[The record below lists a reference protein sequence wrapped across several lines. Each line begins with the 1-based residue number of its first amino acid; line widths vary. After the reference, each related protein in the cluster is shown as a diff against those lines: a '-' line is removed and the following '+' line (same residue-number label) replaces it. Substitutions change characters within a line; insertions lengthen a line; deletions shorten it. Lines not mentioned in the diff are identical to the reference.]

1 MSSADKRETLDQF
14 YWRINDAPTAKSN
27 NNQASKAKDWRTRV
41 FDAAGLHSKT
51 FTEVKYVIP
60 NLIPEGVSI
69 LAGRPKV
76 GKSWMALDLAL
87 TTALNPPSFC
97 LGNLEPLHGDVLYCA
112 LEDNPRRLQRRIARV
127 LSSRDVPWPKRL
139 HLANEWRRLDSG
151 GVDDLREWA
160 DSVPAPVLIILDT
173 LAGVRPERRGLES
186 VYDGDYRALAEIHA
200 WANKIGIAVVVL
212 HHTRK
217 MEADDP
223 LDSISGS
230 LGLAGCADTS
240 LVLNRSSQGTT
251 LYLRGRDVEE
261 AEHAVSF
268 DPETCRWTIM
278 GEAAEIHRSESRGSV
293 LAVLDDAT
301 EPMSPAEIALAAG
314 LPKNNVDQLLYRM
327 GKMAADSA
335 GAALVARL
343 ERPGSNITGVT
354 QLNVEVAGAIGG
366 EVSAPVAATI
376 CSWQATPSAIIRSN
390 APLAQ
395 S

>member
-1 MSSADKRETLDQF
+1 MKSTDERETLDEF
-14 YWRINDAPTAKSN
+14 YWRMNNRQTANTNEAP
-27 NNQASKAKDWRTRV
+27 KAKEWRTKV
-41 FDAAGLHSKT
+41 FDAAGLHSQT
-51 FTEVKYVIP
+51 FEEVKYVIP

-69 LAGRPKV
+69 LAGRPKI

-87 TTALNPPSFC
+87 TTALKPPSFC
-97 LGNLEPLHGDVLYCA
+97 MGNLEPLHGDVLYCA
-112 LEDNPRRLQRRIARV
+112 LEDNPRRLKRRIARI
-127 LSSRDVPWPKRL
+127 LSSRDVPWPERL

-160 DSVPAPVLIILDT
+160 ESVPNPVLIILDT

-186 VYDGDYRALAEIHA
+186 VYDGDYRALAEIHS

-240 LVLNRSSQGTT
+240 LVLNRTGQGTT

-278 GEAAEIHRSESRGSV
+278 GDAAEIHRSESRGSV

-301 EPMSPAEIALAAG
+301 EPMSPAEIASAAA

-327 GKMAADSA
+327 GKAGEVTKLARGKYAASSRAD
-335 GAALVARL
+335 L
-343 ERPGSNITGVT
+343 
-354 QLNVEVAGAIGG
+354 IGG
-366 EVSAPVAATI
+366 HRNHTERKERTGHHSPKLTVITKPMGGSDAAV
-376 CSWQATPSAIIRSN
+376 
-390 APLAQ
+390 
-395 S
+395 

>member
-1 MSSADKRETLDQF
+1 MTNDEMETLDEF
-14 YWRINDAPTAKSN
+14 YWKRNNPQTANTDESP
-27 NNQASKAKDWRTRV
+27 KAKEWRTKV
-41 FDAAGLHSKT
+41 FDAAGLHSQT
-51 FTEVKYVIP
+51 FEEVKYVIP

-69 LAGRPKV
+69 LAGRPKI

-87 TTALNPPSFC
+87 TTALKPPSFC
-97 LGNLEPLHGDVLYCA
+97 MGNLEPLHGDVLYCA
-112 LEDNPRRLQRRIARV
+112 LEDNPRRLKRRIARI
-127 LSSRDVPWPKRL
+127 LSSRDVPWPERL

-160 DSVPAPVLIILDT
+160 DSVPNPVLIILDT

-186 VYDGDYRALAEIHA
+186 VYDGDYRALAEIHT
-200 WANKIGIAVVVL
+200 WANKIGIAVAVL

-230 LGLAGCADTS
+230 LGSAGCADTS
-240 LVLNRSSQGTT
+240 LVLNRSGQGTT

-278 GEAAEIHRSESRGSV
+278 GDAAEIHRSESRGSV

-327 GKMAADSA
+327 GKAGEVTKLARGKYAASSRAD
-335 GAALVARL
+335 L
-343 ERPGSNITGVT
+343 
-354 QLNVEVAGAIGG
+354 IGG
-366 EVSAPVAATI
+366 HRNNTERKERTGHHSPKLTLITKPMGGSDAAV
-376 CSWQATPSAIIRSN
+376 
-390 APLAQ
+390 
-395 S
+395 

>member
-1 MSSADKRETLDQF
+1 MKSTDEVETLDEL
-14 YWRINDAPTAKSN
+14 YWRKNNALTANTDES
-27 NNQASKAKDWRTRV
+27 SKAKDWRTKV
-41 FDAAGLHSKT
+41 FDAAGLHSQT
-51 FTEVKYVIP
+51 FEEVKYVIP

-69 LAGRPKV
+69 LAGRPKI

-87 TTALNPPSFC
+87 TTALKPPSFC

-112 LEDNPRRLQRRIARV
+112 LEDNPRRLKRRIARI
-127 LSSRDVPWPKRL
+127 LSSRDVPWPERL

-160 DSVPAPVLIILDT
+160 ESVPNPVLIILDT

-186 VYDGDYRALAEIHA
+186 VYDGDYRALAEIHT

-240 LVLNRSSQGTT
+240 LVLNRSGQGTT

-268 DPETCRWTIM
+268 DPLTCRWTIM
-278 GEAAEIHRSESRGSV
+278 GDAAEIHRSESRGAV
-293 LAVLDDAT
+293 LAVLEDAT
-301 EPMSPAEIALAAG
+301 ETMSPAEIASAAC
-314 LPKNNVDQLLYRM
+314 LPKNNVDQQLYRM
-327 GKMAADSA
+327 GKTGEVTRLARGRYAASSRTD
-335 GAALVARL
+335 L
-343 ERPGSNITGVT
+343 
-354 QLNVEVAGAIGG
+354 IGG
-366 EVSAPVAATI
+366 HRNRKDRKERGGYPPKLTLLTKPTGGTDAAV
-376 CSWQATPSAIIRSN
+376 
-390 APLAQ
+390 
-395 S
+395 